1 MYVPNLICGR
11 LCVNNTKDHR
21 RPYLLT
27 FCPSHIQ
34 SQIDAFD
41 NSKDDQRSGLLK
53 IKVFLFS
60 TYVYI
65 QCKEKKLQFD

>member
-27 FCPSHIQ
+27 FCPFHIQ

-53 IKVFLFS
+53 IKLVFLFII
-60 TYVYI
+60 YI